1 MKARSRSMLLLAA
14 VLMLVLSACGR
25 NMHDQPY
32 VQAYESSQFFADGA
46 GMRVPPA
53 DTVSR
58 EFGNIDPAFR
68 TGSNPDGSLVGELP
82 VALTP
87 ALLQRGQE
95 RYDIYCAVCHDY
107 DGGGTGMA
115 VRRGFPAP
123 NSLHAPHL
131 QTVPLGYFVQVIT
144 NGFGRM
150 YPYDSR
156 VPAGDRWA
164 IAAYIKALQ
173 LSQNATVDDLPEDLV
188 LEPVLP
194 ETAEARGD
202 N

>member
-1 MKARSRSMLLLAA
+1 MKRSRSLFLLAG
-14 VLMLVLSACGR
+14 VLMLVLTACGR

-32 VQAYESSQFFADGA
+32 VQAYEASQFFPDGS

-53 DTVSR
+53 NTVSR
-58 EFGNIDPAFR
+58 EYGNIDPAFR
-68 TGSNPDGSLVGELP
+68 TGVNPDGSLVDELP
-82 VALTP
+82 VELTP

-107 DGGGTGMA
+107 DGSGTGMA

-123 NSLHAPHL
+123 NSLHASHL
-131 QTVPLGYFVQVIT
+131 QAVPLGYFVQVIT

-173 LSQNATVDDLPEDLV
+173 LSQNATVDDLPEDLA
-188 LEPVLP
+188 LEAVLP